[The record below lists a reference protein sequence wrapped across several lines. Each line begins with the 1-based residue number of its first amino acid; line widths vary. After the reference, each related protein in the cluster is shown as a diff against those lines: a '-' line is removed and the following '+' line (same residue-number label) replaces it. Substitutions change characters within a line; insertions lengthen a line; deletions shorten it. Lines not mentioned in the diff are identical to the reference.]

1 MTMPTQVDGDM
12 LGGGVGIVTKSS
24 SMGPMAGLD
33 YGKSVTSINKVF
45 YPGAASDHGEGTW
58 GTNHRRNS
66 GFHYDFDHIE
76 SGAGGGLYDGMAL
89 SDNFLRQYYTQV
101 RNNLFISTLR
111 FL

>member
-1 MTMPTQVDGDM
+1 MNMPAQVDGDM
-12 LGGGVGIVTKSS
+12 AGGGMGIVSKYS
-24 SMGPMAGLD
+24 SMGPIAGLD

-58 GTNHRRNS
+58 GTTHRRNS
-66 GFHYDFDHIE
+66 GFHHDFDLIE
-76 SGAGGGLYDGMAL
+76 SGASGGLYDGMAL

-101 RNNLFISTLR
+101 RNHLNISTLT